1 MLYFRSCVG
10 SNMSLNVFGPA
21 SAGFLVVA
29 GLCLQLSF
37 ELGRVSALASPD
49 IYCNCPPIPDTSS
62 ALIVVSVS
70 FTLTVLVALVW
81 VCCVVKQLKTEPAA
95 AQVTVVE
102 RAPVLPAKQAPLENL
117 FPALRPHS
125 GQSTPASS
133 VSEGE
138 AVWKPRRSRK

>member
-1 MLYFRSCVG
+1 
-10 SNMSLNVFGPA
+10 MSLNVFGPA

-37 ELGRVSALASPD
+37 EFGKVSAPASPD
-49 IYCNCPPIPDTSS
+49 IYCNCPPVPDTSN
-62 ALIVVSVS
+62 ALIVVSIS
-70 FTLTVLVALVW
+70 FTVSVLVAFFW
-81 VCCVVKQLKTEPAA
+81 ICCVVKQLKTEPAA

-102 RAPVLPAKQAPLENL
+102 RAPIQPAKQAPLENF
-117 FPALRPHS
+117 FPALRPPS

-138 AVWKPRRSRK
+138 AVWKPRRSRR